1 MLLQQHCARFELP
14 ASTGFTP
21 NPRQVGAGGHQH
33 HCCSAGVF
41 PAPPTAGRSCL
52 PWDRDPSR
60 GRFPAWRV
68 LEEKVMLEGLLFPF
82 PRRFLL
88 FRVVWF
94 WSWGLLLLSSVWVCS
109 VFVFL
114 FFKAQWALRRKMSNC
129 DTCVWSWHCS
139 FVTLLPPTDVV
150 PNLVLAGRQLAS
162 RWSWPELKWLPKVIP
177 VFWCPIC

>member
-41 PAPPTAGRSCL
+41 PAPPTAHGTEIPPGGDSL
-52 PWDRDPSR
+52 PGGCWRRRWCSR
-60 GRFPAWRV
+60 V
-68 LEEKVMLEGLLFPF
+68 CSFPF
-82 PRRFLL
+82 HAGFCCLGWFGFGRGVCFC
-88 FRVVWF
+88 FRVFGYV
-94 WSWGLLLLSSVWVCS
+94 L
-109 VFVFL
+109 FL
-114 FFKAQWALRRKMSNC
+114 FFFFFKAQWALRRKMSNC
-129 DTCVWSWHCS
+129 DTCVWSWRCS

-177 VFWCPIC
+177 VFWCPIR